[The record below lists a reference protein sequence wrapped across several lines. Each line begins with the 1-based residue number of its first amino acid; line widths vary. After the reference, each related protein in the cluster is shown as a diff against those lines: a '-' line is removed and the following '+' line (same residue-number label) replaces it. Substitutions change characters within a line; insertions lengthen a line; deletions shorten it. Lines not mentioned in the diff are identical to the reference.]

1 MTEPA
6 IEVRALRKAYRDHEV
21 LRGVDLTVDRGTV
34 FALLGKNGAG
44 KTTIINILTTLIP
57 ADAGTARVGGFDVAA
72 QPESVRHHISL
83 TGQFAAVD
91 DVLTARENLIL
102 IGDLRHVANSRVTAN
117 ELLTRFG
124 LSEAADR
131 RVATYSGGM
140 RRRLDIAMG
149 LIGDPSIVFLDE
161 PTNGLDPE
169 GRMSMWETIRSL
181 AESGTTVFLTTQY
194 LEEADELA
202 HRVAVLHDGTVAATG
217 TPAELK
223 GMLPGDL
230 VTFDFREEGDTRA
243 ALQVLEGDFDITHSE
258 AHSLTVATGGG
269 TARVAE
275 IFIRLRD
282 ARIESA
288 DFTRLVPTLDD
299 VFFTLTGGAKEG
311 RPR

>member
-6 IEVRALRKAYRDHEV
+6 IEAHALRKSYKSHEV
-21 LRGVDLTVDRGTV
+21 LRGVDLSVERATV

-44 KTTIINILTTLIP
+44 KTTIINIFTTLIA
-57 ADAGTARVGGFDVAA
+57 ADAGTARVGGFDVVKD
-72 QPESVRHHISL
+72 PEMVRRHISL

-102 IGDLRHVANSRVTAN
+102 IGDLRHVANSRVTAH
-117 ELLTRFG
+117 ELLARFE
-124 LSEAADR
+124 LSDAADR
-131 RVATYSGGM
+131 RVATFSGGM

-149 LIGDPSIVFLDE
+149 LIGDPPILFLDE

-169 GRMSMWETIRSL
+169 GRLSMWGTIRSL

-202 HRVAVLHDGTVAATG
+202 HRVAVLHHGTVVATG
-217 TPAELK
+217 TPTELK
-223 GMLPGDL
+223 RMLPGDL
-230 VTFDFREEGDTRA
+230 ITFDFHDARDTRA
-243 ALQVLEGDFDITHSE
+243 SLQALEGDFDVTRSE
-258 AHSLTVATGGG
+258 ALTLTVATGGG

-282 ARIESA
+282 ARVEPA
-288 DFTRLVPTLDD
+288 DFTQLLPTLDD

-311 RPR
+311 PRT